1 MVNPLFD
8 RAFDRWDT
16 MKGQA
21 QQYIAVL
28 HNSRTPSENGQI
40 IDNMLETET
49 NEAVRRELVRQIAN
63 DKALKAFI
71 PYTEKPEIFENIK
84 EDEPKI
90 KPGETLTE
98 AAQRR
103 AKASAD
109 EKQKYHAEVEQKA
122 SASASESVQ

>member
-1 MVNPLFD
+1 MKRDMDLMRKILLRIEERSDVPPRVLTLEDFFD
-8 RAFDRWDT
+8 
-16 MKGQA
+16 
-21 QQYIAVL
+21 
-28 HNSRTPSENGQI
+28 
-40 IDNMLETET
+40 
-49 NEAVRRELVRQIAN
+49 
-63 DKALKAFI
+63 
-71 PYTEKPEIFENIK
+71 IK

-109 EKQKYHAEVEQKA
+109 EKQEYHAEVEQKA